1 MASLTP
7 LLANFRP
14 DELNLLSSYGDSR
27 SYAAD
32 QVIIQEGTENS
43 HLFLLLKGKL
53 DVLQSVDGVNKKVA
67 TLESGDSIG
76 EVSVFDPGP
85 ASATVR
91 ASTESEVW
99 LITSE
104 GLERLHG
111 ANPKVAYR
119 LLSRITTCLS
129 KRLRKMN
136 DRVVDLVNR

>member
-7 LLANFRP
+7 LLANFGAN
-14 DELNLLSSYGDSR
+14 ELQLLSSYGDSR
-27 SYAAD
+27 DYEAGE
-32 QVIIQEGTENS
+32 VLIREGDENE
-43 HLFLLLKGKL
+43 HLFLILRGRIE
-53 DVLQSVDGVNKKVA
+53 VLHDVDGVDKQV
-67 TLESGDSIG
+67 TVLEGGDSLG

-91 ASTESEVW
+91 AMTAAEVW
-99 LITSE
+99 LISKDHLDE
-104 GLERLHG
+104 LHA

-129 KRLRKMN
+129 KRLRQMN

>member
-7 LLANFRP
+7 LLANFRA
-14 DELNLLSSYGDSR
+14 DELGLLSSFGDSR
-27 SYAAD
+27 SYAEGE
-32 QVIIQEGTENS
+32 VLIQEGADNNR
-43 HLFLLLKGKL
+43 LFLVLKGKL
-53 DVLQSVDGVNKKVA
+53 EVLQDVDGVKKPVA

-91 ASTESEVW
+91 AASESEVW

-104 GLERLHG
+104 GLDRLHS

-136 DRVVDLVNR
+136 DRVVDLANR

>member
-7 LLANFRP
+7 LLANFNAN
-14 DELNLLSSYGDSR
+14 ELQLLSSYGDSR
-27 SYAAD
+27 AYEPED
-32 QVIIQEGTENS
+32 VLIREGDDND
-43 HLFLLLKGKL
+43 HLFLILRGQIE
-53 DVLQSVDGVNKKVA
+53 VLHDVDGVDKRVA
-67 TLESGDSIG
+67 VLEGGDSLG

-91 ASTESEVW
+91 AVTAAEVW
-99 LITSE
+99 LITKDNLDE
-104 GLERLHG
+104 LHA

-129 KRLRKMN
+129 KRLRQMN